1 MVKAEYGIRVSES
14 PGVRGLGETGDYVQG
29 GEGEGWNG
37 RSGFNGSW
45 TSGMRRDYAGASR
58 GGDWFHAA
66 TVFDTK
72 DATGFIWTRS
82 VNERLRVRL
91 FLVVGDGDYGVP
103 KGGSGG
109 TQGFFGRVQREG
121 RRGSGMGGC

>member
-1 MVKAEYGIRVSES
+1 MVKAEYRIRVSES
-14 PGVRGLGETGDYVQG
+14 PGVGGLGETGDYVEG
-29 GEGEGWNG
+29 GKGEGWNG
-37 RSGFNGSW
+37 RSGFSGSW
-45 TSGMRRDYAGASR
+45 TGGVGRDYAGASR

-72 DATGFIWTRS
+72 DATGLIWTGS

-103 KGGSGG
+103 GGGRGG
-109 TQGFFGRVQREG
+109 TQGLCGRVQREG
-121 RRGSGMGGC
+121 KRGRGMGEC